1 MSYYANENIKL
12 EQIESIWMLFNF
24 DNQAVIG
31 LDDKGRGFWNKIKNG
46 NVTETEIKNNQD
58 LYDALLEEDFIRTE
72 PFKKEEEFH
81 ITSAYV
87 HLLNRCNLN
96 CLGCYSMNDARNKET
111 DASTEQWKLG
121 FSRLKQAGVSS
132 IVISGGEPLL
142 RKDIIELVRFAKENA
157 GIENIT
163 LITNGTVS
171 FPFQELKP
179 YVDTI
184 AVSVDGYDEEH
195 PSFIRDK
202 GIFYKIINT
211 VTHIR
216 DLGMEV
222 VIVPTIHMKNYDAMK
237 KYDALAEKLQ
247 VQISFSILTVG
258 CNPVFYDFVLKEEA
272 LSSIAQ
278 DIVSLNADV
287 EDVTSAGEGLCAM
300 KSCGMARN
308 IISVDSK
315 GNVYPCHIL
324 HNDRLLLGNIFDAA
338 LSGENLDKKVMQ
350 ECQKANVDNIQ
361 SCKKC
366 EYRYLCGGG
375 CRGRAFLQN
384 GNLLGR
390 DIYCRL
396 FKKFHEIELNMVL
409 QEIENGEK

>member
-1 MSYYANENIKL
+1 M
-12 EQIESIWMLFNF
+12 
-24 DNQAVIG
+24 
-31 LDDKGRGFWNKIKNG
+31 
-46 NVTETEIKNNQD
+46 
-58 LYDALLEEDFIRTE
+58 
-72 PFKKEEEFH
+72 
-81 ITSAYV
+81 
-87 HLLNRCNLN
+87 
-96 CLGCYSMNDARNKET
+96 
-111 DASTEQWKLG
+111 
-121 FSRLKQAGVSS
+121 
-132 IVISGGEPLL
+132 
-142 RKDIIELVRFAKENA
+142 
-157 GIENIT
+157 
-163 LITNGTVS
+163 
-171 FPFQELKP
+171 
-179 YVDTI
+179 
-184 AVSVDGYDEEH
+184 
-195 PSFIRDK
+195 
-202 GIFYKIINT
+202 
-211 VTHIR
+211 
-216 DLGMEV
+216 
-222 VIVPTIHMKNYDAMK
+222 
-237 KYDALAEKLQ
+237 
-247 VQISFSILTVG
+247 
-258 CNPVFYDFVLKEEA
+258 
-272 LSSIAQ
+272 
-278 DIVSLNADV
+278 

-361 SCKKC
+361 SCKRC